1 MTVAAAV
8 SEVMQVL
15 VALPDRDVDQ
25 NALVIEDV
33 FTRQMTEPR
42 MMPPDETVL
51 LRCAERRPQTRDVD
65 LSELASC
72 SDHRTQLRSLGLRL
86 TKVCPEPVEGRFD
99 KLSTQT
105 DRACCS
111 STPLARPGR
120 QRLCAGSPVEDA
132 GSLHEVLSTDISLG
146 EALSED
152 PLGVL
157 FR

>member
-86 TKVCPEPVEGRFD
+86 TKVCAETDEGV
-99 KLSTQT
+99 
-105 DRACCS
+105 
-111 STPLARPGR
+111 P
-120 QRLCAGSPVEDA
+120 
-132 GSLHEVLSTDISLG
+132 
-146 EALSED
+146 
-152 PLGVL
+152 
-157 FR
+157 

>member
-1 MTVAAAV
+1 VAAAV
-8 SEVMQVL
+8 RGVMQVL

-33 FTRQMTEPR
+33 LTRQMTEPH
-42 MMPPDETVL
+42 MMPPDETGRMVGKHVDD
-51 LRCAERRPQTRDVD
+51 RDVD

-72 SDHRTQLRSLGLRL
+72 SDHRTQLRSFSLRL
-86 TKVCPEPVEGRFD
+86 SKVCPELVEGRFD
-99 KLSTQT
+99 KLSAQT

-111 STPLARPGR
+111 AMPLARPGR